1 MSYEEFYEK
10 DVYLVKIY
18 RKMDK
23 IREEKKNAEMW
34 IQGMYIYE
42 AISTTLYN
50 MFAKKAGQSSMTYPS
65 KPYGFEE
72 KSKEEKEKEEQA
84 KAQVWMNNLVNA
96 YK

>member
-50 MFAKKAGQSSMTYPS
+50 MFAKKAGQSFPDSILKTEAS
-65 KPYGFEE
+65 AIINDISIETI
-72 KSKEEKEKEEQA
+72 
-84 KAQVWMNNLVNA
+84 WI
-96 YK
+96 